1 MPVVLTARHE
11 VDPRLADV
19 TIPFLAVG
27 LSFIFNG
34 VIFSLVVLYA
44 STSGKEDS
52 RVLKLAVL
60 VCVLSNTVTLF
71 FRMYRAQS
79 FILGDL
85 LTNLTSLKWDYV
97 AYMIALAPVRVII
110 QIYFGR
116 RAWILD
122 GDRGNKRSLTIKWVG
137 LGIITLEG
145 LLGIALPVTML
156 ASFQPNEPG
165 RYGSP
170 FMTEVVKGMFV
181 AYHVLNVVL
190 QATVSYLFASALKR
204 MDAALKASRDAVS
217 MLTRMQLTSAICF
230 CAMSAISIFTFVWFR
245 LPSGRLTDLYVLPLS
260 VMEDMFNSHHPAFPK
275 PEKQTAISFLLA
287 LIVRENV
294 RSRLKTPANIDIL
307 SPEAGELFFLQ
318 DEEED
323 LHRTRRPSS
332 GWIPFWSLVSSS
344 RSPCNN
350 NNNNNTADSEL
361 EMLPGRLRKRDSSLL
376 QTIGRRSSGASLS
389 SVLHFGG
396 RRRSSGASSALTRV
410 A

>member
-217 MLTRMQLTSAICF
+217 MLTRMQLT
-230 CAMSAISIFTFVWFR
+230 
-245 LPSGRLTDLYVLPLS
+245 
-260 VMEDMFNSHHPAFPK
+260 
-275 PEKQTAISFLLA
+275 ISFLLA

-318 DEEED
+318 DEEEG